1 MLALKRY
8 RALVSANL
16 LALTAAIAG
25 TVLLAPQFGAQG
37 AAVATVAADATLA
50 IACFAVLARSPV
62 LRFDLAI
69 VPKCAL
75 SLIAGLIPALVLSL
89 HPLVVF
95 VLSSVAYFAVAH
107 VLGAIPTEVVQ
118 AFRRRRSGAA
128 SSA

>member
-8 RALVSANL
+8 RALISANL

-25 TVLLAPQFGAQG
+25 TALLAPPFGAQG

-50 IACFAVLARSPV
+50 IACFVVLARSPV
-62 LRFDLAI
+62 LRLNLAI
-69 VPKCAL
+69 VPKSAL

-95 VLSSVAYFAVAH
+95 ALSSLAYFAVAH
-107 VLGAIPTEVVQ
+107 VLRSDPDRG
-118 AFRRRRSGAA
+118 RSGVPATA
-128 SSA
+128 